1 MIKDSLKKLNIKITE
16 LADYLKI
23 SRPTMYKF
31 IELYDSSKYEDITKN
46 VKKLFDFIDN
56 NTLIEKRNV
65 INYILNNLNVTKD
78 LTNDKVS
85 RKIENITKYIINNPN
100 SEKTFFI
107 DMLIKVDFFDIVVHY
122 LCEILPL
129 LKNDNNNQEI
139 SKLLLPYNEIVNL
152 YTIYKKTEEK

>member
-56 NTLIEKRNV
+56 NTLIEKRNA

-78 LTNDKVS
+78 LIDDKVS

-129 LKNDNNNQEI
+129 LKNNNNNQEI
-139 SKLLLPYNEIVNL
+139 SKFLLPYNEIVNL

>member
-46 VKKLFDFIDN
+46 VKKLFNFIDN

-78 LTNDKVS
+78 LTDDKVS

-129 LKNDNNNQEI
+129 LKNNNNNQEI
-139 SKLLLPYNEIVNL
+139 SKFLLPYNEIVNL

>member
-31 IELYDSSKYEDITKN
+31 IELYDSNKYEDITKN
-46 VKKLFDFIDN
+46 VKKLFDFINN

-78 LTNDKVS
+78 LTDDKVS

-129 LKNDNNNQEI
+129 LKKNNNNQEI
-139 SKLLLPYNEIVNL
+139 SKFLLPYNEIVNL
-152 YTIYKKTEEK
+152 YTIYKKTEER

>member
-31 IELYDSSKYEDITKN
+31 IELYDSNKYEDITKN
-46 VKKLFDFIDN
+46 VKKLFDFINN

-78 LTNDKVS
+78 LTDDKVS

-129 LKNDNNNQEI
+129 LKKNNNNQEI
-139 SKLLLPYNEIVNL
+139 SKFLLPYNEIVIL
-152 YTIYKKTEEK
+152 YTIYKKMEGK

>member
-31 IELYDSSKYEDITKN
+31 IELYDSNKYEDITKN
-46 VKKLFDFIDN
+46 VKKLFDFIKN

-78 LTNDKVS
+78 LTDDKVS

-129 LKNDNNNQEI
+129 LKKNNNNQEI
-139 SKLLLPYNEIVNL
+139 SKFLLPYNEIVNL
-152 YTIYKKTEEK
+152 YTIYKKTEER

>member
-31 IELYDSSKYEDITKN
+31 IELYDSNKYEDITKN
-46 VKKLFDFIDN
+46 VKKLFDFINN

-78 LTNDKVS
+78 LTDDKVS
-85 RKIENITKYIINNPN
+85 KKIENITKYIINNPN

-129 LKNDNNNQEI
+129 LKKNNNNQEI
-139 SKLLLPYNEIVNL
+139 SKFLLPYNEIVNL

>member
-31 IELYDSSKYEDITKN
+31 IELYDSNKYEDITKN
-46 VKKLFDFIDN
+46 VKKLFDFINN

-78 LTNDKVS
+78 LTDDKVS

-129 LKNDNNNQEI
+129 LKKNNNNQEI
-139 SKLLLPYNEIVNL
+139 SKFLLPYNEIVNL
-152 YTIYKKTEEK
+152 YTIYKKTEGK

>member
-78 LTNDKVS
+78 LTDDKVS

-129 LKNDNNNQEI
+129 LKNNNNNQEI
-139 SKLLLPYNEIVNL
+139 SKFLLPYNEIVNL

>member
-31 IELYDSSKYEDITKN
+31 IELYDSNKYEDITKN
-46 VKKLFDFIDN
+46 VKKLFDFINN

-78 LTNDKVS
+78 LTDDKVS
-85 RKIENITKYIINNPN
+85 KKIENITKYIINNPN

-129 LKNDNNNQEI
+129 LKKNNNNQEI
-139 SKLLLPYNEIVNL
+139 SKFLLPYNEIVNL
-152 YTIYKKTEEK
+152 YTIYKKTEGK

>member
-31 IELYDSSKYEDITKN
+31 IELYDSNKYEDITKN
-46 VKKLFDFIDN
+46 VKKLFDFINN

-78 LTNDKVS
+78 LTDDKVS

-129 LKNDNNNQEI
+129 LKKNNNNQEI
-139 SKLLLPYNEIVNL
+139 SKFLLPYNEIVNL